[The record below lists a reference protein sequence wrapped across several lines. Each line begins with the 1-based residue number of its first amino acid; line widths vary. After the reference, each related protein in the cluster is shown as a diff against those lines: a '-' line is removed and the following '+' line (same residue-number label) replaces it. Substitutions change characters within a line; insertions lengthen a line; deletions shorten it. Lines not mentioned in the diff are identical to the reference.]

1 MEIVI
6 ERLMFLHGIQLD
18 LVAVAMA
25 LSGFG
30 IGLLTGRGMIL
41 SWLSDLLIVEEP
53 EEPVPNEEDTAI
65 KK

>member
-53 EEPVPNEEDTAI
+53 EEPVPN
-65 KK
+65 